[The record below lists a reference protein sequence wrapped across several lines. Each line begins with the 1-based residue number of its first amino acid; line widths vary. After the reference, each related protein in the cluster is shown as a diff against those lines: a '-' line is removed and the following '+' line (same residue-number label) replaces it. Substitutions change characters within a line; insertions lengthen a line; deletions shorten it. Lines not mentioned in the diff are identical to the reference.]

1 MYPGPCHDHPMH
13 FRPNENSTPP
23 PLSGSDANHCLRTA
37 PVCAGVR
44 REAMLCA
51 AQPRDIRRVGWMSF
65 LFLHKG
71 SCAKVMHR
79 LQGWIPQ
86 NEETSESP
94 RFSPTTDPHDQPK
107 GWPRLPGPTQRPPP
121 AVPRSPTPCR
131 TGDATSR
138 RFPKGRVRSVMKRD
152 ANGPNVKDFTVHLNH
167 FSTRRGCSQVFCVA
181 PTDFVWERPSYC
193 ERTHYKR
200 VPVQVLRSHPL
211 W

>member
-1 MYPGPCHDHPMH
+1 MKIPLHPIKSH
-13 FRPNENSTPP
+13 ENHHNV
-23 PLSGSDANHCLRTA
+23 L
-37 PVCAGVR
+37 VY
-44 REAMLCA
+44 
-51 AQPRDIRRVGWMSF
+51 
-65 LFLHKG
+65 LFFSIIKT
-71 SCAKVMHR
+71 R
-79 LQGWIPQ
+79 
-86 NEETSESP
+86 ESP
-94 RFSPTTDPHDQPK
+94 LTHQSPHPSPHPPGLPASPAASRDPSV
-107 GWPRLPGPTQRPPP
+107 PRSAPPVARRAPP